1 MLQNNLLTSK
11 QVGNFIYLLASILL
25 FLLCI
30 YMLTQIVKEEAK
42 NKFGVKY
49 EYVYFE
55 EAGDC
60 SLYRN
65 SGNSD
70 EYFSSKQ
77 EAMLEG
83 RAAMK
88 SDSAVGYTVYPESL
102 RTRKI
107 YIDE

>member
-1 MLQNNLLTSK
+1 MNYKINTF
-11 QVGNFIYLLASILL
+11 VWACFCYGAIIASTLWLIWVD
-25 FLLCI
+25 FFPPHSI
-30 YMLTQIVKEEAK
+30 STVK
-42 NKFGVKY
+42 GLKY

-65 SGNSD
+65 SGNHGD
-70 EYFSSKQ
+70 YFISEKSALLGGK
-77 EAMLEG
+77 
-83 RAAMK
+83 AAMEE
-88 SDSAVGYTVYPESL
+88 DSAIGYTVYPESL